1 MNTLNAPHGGRLI
14 ERCAHDDTHHAELL
28 ARASE
33 SPSIVLDQTASADL
47 EMLGNGALS
56 PLSGFMGEKDFRSVV
71 EVMRLSNGLPWTIP
85 IVLGT
90 DRVTAENLTEGKT
103 VALREE
109 TGQLIGILDL
119 TEIYLHDVQTHARAV
134 FGTDDESHPGVKR
147 VLRLGEVLLA
157 GQVTTLPVRSNQDF
171 NGHCLSPSQVRAE
184 FERRDWKTIVAF
196 QTRNPIHRA
205 HEYLMKCALE
215 STDGLL
221 LHPLVG
227 HTKTDDLSAATRIK
241 SYEVLL
247 RNYFNPNRT
256 MMSLFPA
263 AMRYAGPREAV
274 FHAIVRKNY
283 GCTHFIVGRDHAG
296 VTRPDGTSY
305 YNPFEAQEIF
315 NNFSEEE
322 IGIHLF
328 FYEHAFY
335 CRRCEAIVT
344 EKTAPL
350 DPDSQFH
357 LSGTKVRELLRAGL
371 RPPQEIT
378 RPEVADVLIEALRD
392 EEREREVAM
401 GNGI

>member
-1 MNTLNAPHGGRLI
+1 M
-14 ERCAHDDTHHAELL
+14 

-56 PLSGFMGEKDFRSVV
+56 PLSGFMGEEDFRSVV

-90 DRVTAENLTEGKT
+90 DRVAAEGLTEGKT

-109 TGQLIGILDL
+109 TGQVIGILDL
-119 TEIYLHDVQTHARAV
+119 TEIYPHDVRTHASAV
-134 FGTDDESHPGVKR
+134 FGTDEEFHPGVVR
-147 VLRLGEVLLA
+147 VLRLGDVLLA
-157 GQVTTLPVRSNQDF
+157 GQVTTLPVRSGQDF
-171 NGHCLSPSQVRAE
+171 RAHCLSPPQVRAE
-184 FERRDWKTIVAF
+184 FERRGWKTVVAF

-227 HTKTDDLSAATRIK
+227 HTKVDDLPAATRIK

-247 RNYFNPNRT
+247 RKYFNPSRT

-296 VTRPDGTSY
+296 VMRPDGTPY
-305 YNPFEAQEIF
+305 YGPFEAQGIF
-315 NNFSEEE
+315 DDFSEEE
-322 IGIHLF
+322 IGIRPF
-328 FYEHAFY
+328 FYDHAFY
-335 CRRCEAIVT
+335 CKRCEAIVT

-350 DPDSQFH
+350 DPDSRFG
-357 LSGTKVRELLRAGL
+357 LSGTKVRELLRSGL
-371 RPPQEIT
+371 RPPPEIT
-378 RPEVADVLIEALRD
+378 RPEVSDVLIEALRD
-392 EEREREVAM
+392 EQREREVAQ
-401 GNGI
+401 GKGI